1 VLLPLDPD
9 ASARGFRARFGALGL
24 NVAVIV
30 SDTFGRPWREAQTDV
45 AIGLAGMSPVV
56 SYIGQVDPHGHEF
69 RVQALCAAD
78 EMAAAAELVKGNIS
92 RVPVGV
98 IRGFPWEV
106 DEGATMQSIIRDSTN
121 DLFR

>member
-1 VLLPLDPD
+1 
-9 ASARGFRARFGALGL
+9 
-24 NVAVIV
+24 
-30 SDTFGRPWREAQTDV
+30 
-45 AIGLAGMSPVV
+45 
-56 SYIGQVDPHGHEF
+56 
-69 RVQALCAAD
+69 VQALCAAD